1 MDIYRNHNLY
11 LKKVLIHDIIQTIDI
26 IEKRCYMKKKNDAFV
41 LGAAL
46 FAMFFGAG
54 NLIFPPFL
62 GLLAGNKWNWSML
75 GFLIT
80 GIGLPLLG
88 IIASAKAGGDV
99 NKLGNRVSPLFSKF
113 LGITVVLAIGP
124 LLAIP
129 RTGAT
134 AYEMAILP
142 TMPNISPILFAI
154 IYFGASLFF
163 AIKPNNVMDRIA
175 KILTPTL
182 LIILGAIIVRGI
194 FDPMGMPIS
203 EDLAKPFSDGF
214 ITGYQTMD
222 ALASILFGSMVT
234 LSLLESGYTDPK
246 EQIKMT
252 KKAGLIAVGG
262 LTIVYGGLGYL
273 GATGGSLFPKDITKV
288 DLIMNIAN
296 NSLHRYGQIGL
307 GVVVALACL
316 TTTIGLTA
324 TVGQY
329 FSNISKGKLKYKWI
343 VIGTTIFSALMS
355 VRGVESII
363 KFSEPILV
371 FMYPVVIVM
380 ILLTVLSKDKPNK
393 NIYRHAIYATL
404 IVSTLEILNRF
415 GIWSYVTQI
424 IKYLPLASWG
434 LPWVVPA
441 ILGGIIG
448 SILPQKSNKQ
458 IT

>member
-1 MDIYRNHNLY
+1 MD
-11 LKKVLIHDIIQTIDI
+11 KKQ
-26 IEKRCYMKKKNDAFV
+26 NNQAFI

-62 GLLAGNKWNWSML
+62 GLLAGQKWNWSMF
-75 GFLIT
+75 GFFIT

-88 IIASAKAGGDV
+88 IIASAKSGGDV
-99 NKLGNRVSPLFSKF
+99 SKLGDRVSPLFSKF

-142 TMPNISPILFAI
+142 TMPSVGPVLFAV
-154 IYFGASLFF
+154 IYFGISLFL
-163 AIKPNNVMDRIA
+163 AIKPNDVMDRIG
-175 KILTPTL
+175 KILTPVL
-182 LIILGAIIVRGI
+182 LILLGTIIFKGI
-194 FDPMGMPIS
+194 FDPMGIPVS

-234 LSLLESGYTDPK
+234 LSLIENGYSD
-246 EQIKMT
+246 IKDQLKIT

-262 LTIVYGGLGYL
+262 LTLVYGGLGYL

-296 NSLHRYGQIGL
+296 NSLHNFGELGL
-307 GVVVALACL
+307 GLVVALACL
-316 TTTIGLTA
+316 TTTVGLTA

-329 FSNISKGKLKYKWI
+329 FSSITKGKLKYQWI
-343 VIGTTIFSALMS
+343 VIATTLFSAFMS

-363 KFSEPILV
+363 VFSEPILI

-380 ILLTVLSKDKPNK
+380 ILLTVVSGDKPNK
-393 NIYRHAIYATL
+393 NIYRHAVYATL
-404 IVSTLEILNRF
+404 IVSTLEILNMF
-415 GIWSYVTQI
+415 GIWTYVTRVI
-424 IKYLPLASWG
+424 EYLPLASWG

-448 SILPQKSNKQ
+448 KMMPKIKEEQ
-458 IT
+458 IV

>member
-1 MDIYRNHNLY
+1 
-11 LKKVLIHDIIQTIDI
+11 
-26 IEKRCYMKKKNDAFV
+26 MKKKKNNEAFV

-62 GLLAGNKWNWSML
+62 GLLAGQEWNWSML
-75 GFLIT
+75 GFFLT

-88 IIASAKAGGDV
+88 IIASAKSGGDID
-99 NKLGNRVSPLFSKF
+99 KMGRRVSPFFSKF

-142 TMPNISPILFAI
+142 TMPSISPLVFAI
-154 IYFGASLFF
+154 IYFGISL
-163 AIKPNNVMDRIA
+163 ALVIKPNDVMDRIG
-175 KILTPTL
+175 KVLTPVL
-182 LIILGAIIVRGI
+182 LLLLGVIIFKGI
-194 FDPMGMPIS
+194 FDPMGIPVS
-203 EDLAKPFSDGF
+203 EDLAKPFADGF

-234 LSLLESGYTDPK
+234 LSLIQGGCTDLK
-246 EQIKMT
+246 EQLKIT

-262 LTIVYGGLGYL
+262 LTLVYGGLGYL

-296 NSLHRYGQIGL
+296 NSLHNYGELGL
-307 GVVVALACL
+307 GLVVALACL
-316 TTTIGLTA
+316 TTTVGLTA

-329 FSNISKGKLKYKWI
+329 FSSITKGKIKYQWI
-343 VIGTTIFSALMS
+343 VIATTLFSGFMS
-355 VRGVESII
+355 VRGVESIVT
-363 KFSEPILV
+363 FSEPILV

-380 ILLTVLSKDKPNK
+380 ILLTVASGDKPNK
-393 NIYRHAIYATL
+393 NIYRHAVYATL
-404 IVSTLEILNRF
+404 IVSTLEILNMF
-415 GIWSYVTQI
+415 GIWTYVTQVI
-424 IKYLPLASWG
+424 EYLPFASWG
-434 LPWVVPA
+434 LPWLVPA
-441 ILGGIIG
+441 ILGAIVGKMM
-448 SILPQKSNKQ
+448 PVKSEEQ
-458 IT
+458 IV

>member
-1 MDIYRNHNLY
+1 MN
-11 LKKVLIHDIIQTIDI
+11 KK
-26 IEKRCYMKKKNDAFV
+26 ENNEAFV

-62 GLLAGNKWNWSML
+62 GLLAGQEWNWSMF
-75 GFLIT
+75 GFFIT

-88 IIASAKAGGDV
+88 IIASAKSGGDID
-99 NKLGNRVSPLFSKF
+99 KLGKRVSPFFSKF

-134 AYEMAILP
+134 AYEMAVLP
-142 TMPNISPILFAI
+142 TMPSVSPMVFAL
-154 IYFGASLFF
+154 IYFGISLLLV
-163 AIKPNNVMDRIA
+163 IKPNDVMDRIG
-175 KILTPTL
+175 KILTPVL
-182 LIILGAIIVRGI
+182 LLLLGVIIFKGI
-194 FDPMGMPIS
+194 FDPMGAPIS
-203 EDLAKPFSDGF
+203 EDIAKPFSDGF

-234 LSLLESGYTDPK
+234 LSLVQSGYTDLK
-246 EQIKMT
+246 QQLKIT

-262 LTIVYGGLGYL
+262 LTLVYGGLGYL

-296 NSLHRYGQIGL
+296 NSLHSFGELGL
-307 GVVVALACL
+307 GLVVALACL
-316 TTTIGLTA
+316 TTTVGLTA

-329 FSNISKGKLKYKWI
+329 FSSITKNKLKYEWI
-343 VIGTTIFSALMS
+343 VIATTIFSAVMS
-355 VRGVESII
+355 VGGVESIVT
-363 KFSEPILV
+363 FSEPILV

-380 ILLTVLSKDKPNK
+380 ILLTVVSGENPNTNVYK
-393 NIYRHAIYATL
+393 YAVYATL
-404 IVSTLEILNRF
+404 IVSSLELLNMF
-415 GIWSYVTQI
+415 EIGTSITQVVE
-424 IKYLPLASWG
+424 YLPFASWN

-441 ILGGIIG
+441 VLGSAIGIA
-448 SILPQKSNKQ
+448 LPKKEEKEKQ
-458 IT
+458 IA

>member
-1 MDIYRNHNLY
+1 
-11 LKKVLIHDIIQTIDI
+11 
-26 IEKRCYMKKKNDAFV
+26 MKKKENKEALV

-62 GLLAGNKWNWSML
+62 GLLAGQEWNWSMV
-75 GFLIT
+75 GFFIT

-88 IIASAKAGGDV
+88 IIASAKAGGDID
-99 NKLGNRVSPLFSKF
+99 KLGNRVSPIFSKF

-142 TMPNISPILFAI
+142 NFPSVSPFIFAI
-154 IYFGASLFF
+154 IYFGVSYFL
-163 AIKPNNVMDRIA
+163 AIKPNDVMDRIG
-175 KILTPTL
+175 KILTPIL
-182 LIILGAIIVRGI
+182 LLLLGIIIIRGI
-194 FDPMGMPIS
+194 FDPMGTPVP

-234 LSLLESGYTDPK
+234 LSLIKSGHTDLK
-246 EQIKMT
+246 EQMRIT
-252 KKAGLIAVGG
+252 KKAGLVAVSG
-262 LTIVYGGLGYL
+262 LTLVYGGLGYL
-273 GATGGSLFPKDITKV
+273 GATGGALFTKDITKV

-296 NSLHRYGQIGL
+296 NSLAGFGELALGL
-307 GVVVALACL
+307 IVALACL
-316 TTTIGLTA
+316 TTSVGLIA

-329 FSNISKGKLKYKWI
+329 FSSITEGKLKYEWV
-343 VIGTTIFSALMS
+343 VIATTIFSAVMS

-363 KFSEPILV
+363 TFSEPILI

-380 ILLTVLSKDKPNK
+380 ILLTVLGRDKPNK
-393 NIYRHAIYATL
+393 NIYKYAVYATL
-404 IVSTLEILNRF
+404 IVSTLELLNMF
-415 GIWSYVTQI
+415 GIGTYVTRI
-424 IKYLPLASWG
+424 IEYLPFASWG
-434 LPWVVPA
+434 LPWLVPA

-448 SILPQKSNKQ
+448 KLISVKKEEPAV
-458 IT
+458 

>member
-1 MDIYRNHNLY
+1 MS
-11 LKKVLIHDIIQTIDI
+11 KKN
-26 IEKRCYMKKKNDAFV
+26 NDAFV

-46 FAMFFGAG
+46 FSMFFGAG

-62 GLLAGNKWNWSML
+62 GLLAGQKWNWSMF
-75 GFLIT
+75 GFFIT

-99 NKLGNRVSPLFSKF
+99 DKLGRRVSPLFSKF

-142 TMPNISPILFAI
+142 TMPNMSPIIFSI
-154 IYFGASLFF
+154 IYFGLSLMLV
-163 AIKPNNVMDRIA
+163 IKPNNVIDRIG
-175 KILTPTL
+175 KILTPVL
-182 LIILGAIIVRGI
+182 LFLLGLIIFKGI
-194 FDPMGMPIS
+194 FDPMGIPVP

-214 ITGYQTMD
+214 ISGYQTMD

-234 LSLLESGYTDPK
+234 TSLIQSGYNDSK
-246 EQIKMT
+246 EQMNMT

-262 LTIVYGGLGYL
+262 LTLVYGGLGYL
-273 GATGGSLFPKDITKV
+273 GATGGSLFSKDITKV
-288 DLIMNIAN
+288 DLIMNIAS
-296 NSLHRYGQIGL
+296 NSLQRYGEVGL
-307 GVVVALACL
+307 GLVVSLACL

-329 FSNISKGKLKYKWI
+329 FSNITKGKLKYEGI
-343 VIGTTIFSALMS
+343 VIVTTVFSAIMS
-355 VRGVESII
+355 IKGVESII
-363 KFSEPILV
+363 TFSEPILI

-380 ILLTVLSKDKPNK
+380 ILLTIISGNEPNG
-393 NIYRHAIYATL
+393 NIYKHAIYATL
-404 IVSTLEILNRF
+404 IVSTLEILHMF

-424 IKYLPLASWG
+424 VEYLPFASWG
-434 LPWVVPA
+434 LSWVVPA
-441 ILGGIIG
+441 ALGALIG
-448 SILPQKSNKQ
+448 KIMPNKTQ
-458 IT
+458 ITN

>member
-1 MDIYRNHNLY
+1 
-11 LKKVLIHDIIQTIDI
+11 
-26 IEKRCYMKKKNDAFV
+26 MKKKDNQVFV

-62 GLLAGNKWNWSML
+62 GLLAGQKWNWSMF
-75 GFLIT
+75 GFFIT

-88 IIASAKAGGDV
+88 IIASAKSGGDIT
-99 NKLGNRVSPLFSKF
+99 KMGERVSPIFSKF

-142 TMPNISPILFAI
+142 NIPSIGPGVFAI
-154 IYFGASLFF
+154 IYFGIALAL
-163 AIKPNNVMDRIA
+163 AINPNDVMDKIG
-175 KILTPTL
+175 KILTPVL
-182 LIILGAIIVRGI
+182 LIILAAIIFKGI
-194 FDPMGMPIS
+194 FDPMGIPIS

-234 LSLLESGYTDPK
+234 LSLIESGYSDIK
-246 EQIKMT
+246 DQIKLT

-262 LTIVYGGLGYL
+262 LALVYGGLGYL
-273 GATGGSLFPKDITKV
+273 GATGGSLFPKNIGKV

-296 NSLHRYGQIGL
+296 NSLHSYGELALGL
-307 GVVVALACL
+307 VVALACL
-316 TTTIGLTA
+316 TTTVGLIA

-329 FSNISKGKLKYKWI
+329 FSTITKGRAKYQWI
-343 VIGTTIFSALMS
+343 VIGTTIFSGLMS
-355 VRGVESII
+355 VRGVESIVV
-363 KFSEPILV
+363 FSEPILV

-380 ILLTVLSKDKPNK
+380 ILLTIVSGDKPNK
-393 NIYRHAIYATL
+393 SIYRHAVYATL
-404 IVSTLEILNRF
+404 LVSSLELLNML
-415 GIWSYVTQI
+415 GIGTYLTGI
-424 IKYLPLASWG
+424 IEYLPLASMG
-434 LPWVVPA
+434 MAWVFPA
-441 ILGGIIG
+441 ILGIISG
-448 SILPQKSNKQ
+448 KISSNIQEKKLV
-458 IT
+458 

>member
-1 MDIYRNHNLY
+1 MS
-11 LKKVLIHDIIQTIDI
+11 KKN
-26 IEKRCYMKKKNDAFV
+26 NDAFV

-46 FAMFFGAG
+46 FSMFFGAG

-62 GLLAGNKWNWSML
+62 GLLAGQKWNWSMF
-75 GFLIT
+75 GFFIT

-99 NKLGNRVSPLFSKF
+99 DKLGRRVSPLFSKF

-142 TMPNISPILFAI
+142 TMPGMSPVIFSI
-154 IYFGASLFF
+154 IYFGLSLILV
-163 AIKPNNVMDRIA
+163 IKPNNVIDRIG
-175 KILTPTL
+175 KILTPVL
-182 LIILGAIIVRGI
+182 LLLLGLIIFKGI
-194 FDPMGMPIS
+194 FDPMGIPVA

-234 LSLLESGYTDPK
+234 TSLIQSGYSDTK
-246 EQIKMT
+246 EQLSMT

-262 LTIVYGGLGYL
+262 LTLVYGGLGYL
-273 GATGGSLFPKDITKV
+273 GATGGALFSKDITKV
-288 DLIMNIAN
+288 DLIMNIAS
-296 NSLHRYGQIGL
+296 NSLQRYGEMGL
-307 GVVVALACL
+307 GLVVALACL

-329 FSNISKGKLKYKWI
+329 FSNITKGKLKYEWI
-343 VIGTTIFSALMS
+343 VIGTTIFSAIMS
-355 VRGVESII
+355 IRGVESII
-363 KFSEPILV
+363 TFSEPILI

-380 ILLTVLSKDKPNK
+380 ILLTIISGTKPNG
-393 NIYRHAIYATL
+393 NIYKHAIYATL
-404 IVSTLEILNRF
+404 IVSTLEILHMF

-424 IKYLPLASWG
+424 VNYLPFASWG
-434 LPWVVPA
+434 LSWVVPA
-441 ILGGIIG
+441 ALGALIG
-448 SILPQKSNKQ
+448 MMIPNKNQ
-458 IT
+458 IAN